1 MMEKRTGVTGKALRL
16 EKIRYTGKEG
26 KSSRGCPIAKWIIR
40 RSGPEEKYLCVVRHR
55 QGHYCETACIVI
67 VIVAWEGIEKD
78 TANDMYSYL
87 VSNITTNGFE
97 TERRCGTNER
107 QVKRTCACQGADL
120 NKRGASFS
128 FGCSWSMYFNGC
140 KFARSR
146 EVRKFKLKDTSQI
159 QFDEVAK
166 ACRLGNE
173 SGRPFSGV
181 TACVDFCAH
190 AHKDLHNMN
199 NGSTVV
205 VTLTKHRGLDKPQD
219 EQLHVLPMYVMDLA
233 DDNGSMEAM
242 YDQIRSGALEV
253 LQQYPL
259 EARIRSEPLT
269 PCKKRGKQKKA
280 GKESPA
286 SKKGS
291 PVTPKNKVSASPQG
305 KLKESSTYQNHS
317 ASDLY
322 FNHKSSDK
330 NFNSDKTSQ
339 PSKLVNNDKGYQ
351 DQQLENKKRVMSY
364 DDMAV
369 SDKMNNQALYESFWN
384 YFNCFGTFPPSSF
397 INSWAVQRKGFTA
410 PNSDTL
416 PENISGKYDNTNSS
430 LHSNKHE
437 PSSSNKEDIL
447 TQESSSTSQKSL
459 FQQSGDIHFNGALNK
474 SGRESSQNQEKQKEI
489 VGEVPLDLSSSGS
502 SLDLKSSFD
511 LMNGQKD
518 SMKAEANKSSDSRSN
533 GSMVTNNGREGTA
546 EGFQSPLHLLSEAVF
561 LRTKDAN
568 EENRQQNNFSENP
581 SDLPQTGNTMP
592 NNYMNSLNNVVNI
605 NGHPPFNAPF
615 TNNIA
620 NAEETSLDPTVV
632 KCELE
637 YNKEAFLDQEMGG
650 VAIALQHGAVLFE
663 VAKRELHATTGLRN
677 PNRFAPTRISLV
689 FYQHKNLNRASHGW
703 FEYEQKLQMLKQSRL
718 EKMNDKN
725 SILPALDLPQPPP
738 LELLRKKKKGKKSDK
753 DSSKEDLEKMPSVE
767 YKYLWEGPLRRAVSL
782 TTDSVITRW
791 IDPQPMVTGPYQRW
805 V

>member
-1 MMEKRTGVTGKALRL
+1 
-16 EKIRYTGKEG
+16 
-26 KSSRGCPIAKWIIR
+26 
-40 RSGPEEKYLCVVRHR
+40 
-55 QGHYCETACIVI
+55 
-67 VIVAWEGIEKD
+67 
-78 TANDMYSYL
+78 
-87 VSNITTNGFE
+87 
-97 TERRCGTNER
+97 
-107 QVKRTCACQGADL
+107 
-120 NKRGASFS
+120 
-128 FGCSWSMYFNGC
+128 
-140 KFARSR
+140 
-146 EVRKFKLKDTSQI
+146 
-159 QFDEVAK
+159 
-166 ACRLGNE
+166 
-173 SGRPFSGV
+173 
-181 TACVDFCAH
+181 
-190 AHKDLHNMN
+190 
-199 NGSTVV
+199 
-205 VTLTKHRGLDKPQD
+205 
-219 EQLHVLPMYVMDLA
+219 MDLA
-233 DDNGSMEAM
+233 DDKGSMEETF
-242 YDQIRSGALEV
+242 DQIRTGALEV

-291 PVTPKNKVSASPQG
+291 PVTPKNKVPASPQG
-305 KLKESSTYQNHS
+305 KLKDSSTYQNHS

-322 FNHKSSDK
+322 FHHPSDK
-330 NFNSDKTSQ
+330 NVNSDKPPQ
-339 PSKLVNNDKGYQ
+339 PSKLVNNDKGFK
-351 DQQLENKKRVMSY
+351 DQQQHENKKRVMSY

-384 YFNCFGTFPPSSF
+384 YFNCFGTFPPPSF

-410 PNSDTL
+410 SNSDTL
-416 PENISGKYDNTNSS
+416 PKDFSGKYDNAHSS
-430 LHSNKHE
+430 LHSYKHE
-437 PSSSNKEDIL
+437 PSSSNKEDML
-447 TQESSSTSQKSL
+447 TKESSSSSQKSL
-459 FQQSGDIHFNGALNK
+459 FQQPDDIRFNGAFNK
-474 SGRESSQNQEKQKEI
+474 TGKESSQEKQKETG
-489 VGEVPLDLSSSGS
+489 GEVPLDLSSSGS

-511 LMNGQKD
+511 FMNGQID
-518 SMKAEANKSSDSRSN
+518 SETHKSSDSRGN
-533 GSMVTNNGREGTA
+533 GSMGGNSVREGTA

-568 EENRQQNNFSENP
+568 EENRQQSNFSDKP
-581 SDLPQTGNTMP
+581 SDLPQSLSKGDNTVDKSNIGQNHYLNHEDSPYGSSMPHSIHKNMDNHAAGNTMF
-592 NNYMNSLNNVVNI
+592 NNHMNKFNNVENI
-605 NGHPPFNAPF
+605 NGNLPLNAPF
-615 TNNIA
+615 TNNIS
-620 NAEETSLDPTVV
+620 NAEEPSLDPTVV

-703 FEYEQKLQMLKQSRL
+703 YEYEQKLQMLKQSRL

-725 SILPALDLPQPPP
+725 SILPALDLPNPPP

-753 DSSKEDLEKMPSVE
+753 DGSKEDLKKMPSVE